1 MFVVV
6 NVVNVVVVVDVANVA
21 VAVAVVVNVVLTL
34 LVKTYGSWVLVL
46 ELRHVAK
53 NILLG
58 NDTQQ
63 TTAGKRETATIM
75 HTSCLDAHVH
85 GYLVSVQGS
94 SPTFGHINIMCM

>member
-6 NVVNVVVVVDVANVA
+6 NVVNVVVIVVVNVVFVVVNVAN

-46 ELRHVAK
+46 ELCHVAK
-53 NILLG
+53 NVLLG

-75 HTSCLDAHVH
+75 HTLYRLLYYRV
-85 GYLVSVQGS
+85 
-94 SPTFGHINIMCM
+94 P